1 MKRWLC
7 GMLTVVMLLGMCTGI
22 SPKIRAEEMTSSEA
36 FVEILK
42 KIEGF
47 AKYPYWDQSQ
57 WTVGYGTRCPDDK
70 LAEYKKNGIPE
81 EEALALLS
89 SMLADFEKAVNNF
102 AAKHNLTLNQGQ
114 FDALVDFSYNCG
126 TAWMNDTSGY
136 FNTAIREGKTGTDL
150 LYGLCLWS
158 SAGGDFILIKRRMAE
173 ANMYLN
179 GVYEAYNDSTD
190 GTYPDTYKYVF
201 LDGNGASLRYIIH
214 GYDAAD
220 AAGITYTF
228 TSVPTGKD
236 AEGNPFTYTF
246 GGWYT
251 ADGTAVEV
259 LDGSLADGTVL
270 YAQWLDQG
278 GQPVALPKGNVQAP
292 LEVTVNSNL
301 NVRSGPGTYYPVLET
316 VDAGSKLTITE
327 TYTYGGTL
335 WGKCEKG
342 WVSLNYTNYQEA
354 LAGTETWPKN
364 GVVNADKV
372 NVRSGAG
379 TSFAVQYQLN
389 TGDAVTI
396 HEKTYAGNLY
406 WGKLSDGNWI
416 CLTYVTFDTASENPE
431 DPTTPTTPTQPSE
444 PSEPTEPTQPSTP
457 TEPTEPEV
465 TPGDVNGDEI
475 VNKDDAIYL
484 LRYVVYPEKYPIS
497 VSGDMNADGKVNKDD
512 AIYLLRHVVYP
523 DKYPLST

>member
-1 MKRWLC
+1 
-7 GMLTVVMLLGMCTGI
+7 MLAVIMLLSMCAGLSVEI
-22 SPKIRAEEMTSSEA
+22 HAEEMTSSDA
-36 FVEILK
+36 FVTILK

-70 LAEYKKNGIPE
+70 LAEYKKNGITE
-81 EEALALLS
+81 EEALALLA

-102 AAKHNLTLNQGQ
+102 AAKYNLTLNQGK

-126 TAWMNDTSGY
+126 TSWMNDTSGY
-136 FNTAIREGKTGTDL
+136 LNTAIREGKTGTDL
-150 LYGLCLWS
+150 IYGLCLWS
-158 SAGGDFILIKRRMAE
+158 TSGGDFILIKRRMSE

-201 LDGNGASLRYIIH
+201 LDGNGGSVRYIIH

-220 AAGITYTF
+220 SSPITYAF
-228 TSVPTGKD
+228 TSIPTGKD
-236 AEGNPFTYTF
+236 ADGNSFTYVF
-246 GGWYT
+246 AGWCT

-270 YAQWLDQG
+270 YAQWMDPS
-278 GQPVALPKGNVQAP
+278 GQIVALPKGDVCDP

-301 NVRSGPGTYYPVLET
+301 NVRSGPGTYYPVVGT
-316 VDAGSKLTITE
+316 VAPDTKVTITQ

-335 WGKCEKG
+335 WGKCEQG
-342 WVSLNYTNYQEA
+342 WISLTYTNYQEV
-354 LAGTETWPKN
+354 LAGTETWPKD
-364 GVVNADKV
+364 GVVTADKV

-379 TSFAVQYQLN
+379 TSYAVQYQLN

-396 HEKTYAGNLY
+396 HEKVYAGNLY
-406 WGKLSDGNWI
+406 WGRLGDGNWI
-416 CLTYVTFDTASENPE
+416 CLSYVSFDTASE
-431 DPTTPTTPTQPSE
+431 DSGSSTPTD
-444 PSEPTEPTQPSTP
+444 PSTP
-457 TEPTEPEV
+457 TEPSNPTQPTEPQGI
-465 TPGDVNGDEI
+465 PGDVNGDET

-484 LRYVVYPEKYPIS
+484 LRYVVYPDKYPIS

-523 DKYPLST
+523 DKYPLSS